1 MAETNFKS
9 EALFTQPSLNVDKE
23 NGLVKGVVIVQEG
36 IDKDSGF
43 FTPEFLNDLID
54 AGNAQTQG
62 VKSRFGHP
70 NMCKTTLGTFI
81 GRYKN
86 FQSINEDDRY
96 KVVADLHLDPIT
108 QKTQVEGKGIS
119 MWDYILEMSET
130 NPDMFGNSIHFRGNA
145 TYETQ
150 EVEGEEV
157 MVEIYQLQSFIASD
171 LVDSPAATENLF
183 KSSQDLGIITT
194 QFLDENPQVFEL
206 IQKDSSIIYGF
217 FKRYANYK
225 YKSNNEAMSF
235 LKKIK
240 GLLGQ
245 TKDIDLTLANGDI
258 VTVITDAEQPTV
270 GDKVVDADGKPVTDG
285 DHLLPDGKTIVTSNG
300 EISEINEPEGDDG
313 NGDEEEKEAP
323 TNQEIMQG
331 INTLAKSV
339 KKLQE
344 SSQKSTKENQEAIEL
359 MAGQIGEIQKKH
371 TTLAKSVKSQ
381 GYDAPPA
388 EETGGKKKNSNGSIA
403 EEWKNKRN
411 NKND

>member
-1 MAETNFKS
+1 MVDTHFKS

-23 NGLVKGVVIVQEG
+23 NGVIKGVVIVQEG
-36 IDKDSGF
+36 IDKDNGF

-86 FQSINEDDRY
+86 FQTINEDDRY

-119 MWDYILEMSET
+119 MWDYLLEMSEN
-130 NPDMFGNSIHFRGNA
+130 NPDMFGNSIHFRGYA

-150 EVEGEEV
+150 EIGDEEV
-157 MVEIYQLQSFIASD
+157 TVEIYQLESFIASD
-171 LVDSPAATENLF
+171 LVDSPAATDNLF
-183 KSSQDLGIITT
+183 KSSQDLGVITT

-206 IQKDSSIIYGF
+206 IQKDSSIIHGF
-217 FKRYANYK
+217 FKRYANYLH
-225 YKSNNEAMSF
+225 KSNKKVDMSF

-258 VTVITDAEQPTV
+258 VTVITDAEQPKA
-270 GDKVVDADGKPVTDG
+270 GDKVVDAEGKPVADG
-285 DHLLPDGKTIVTSNG
+285 DHLLPDGKTIVTSDG
-300 EISEINEPEGDDG
+300 EITEIKEPEGDGGED
-313 NGDEEEKEAP
+313 EEKEEP
-323 TNQEIMQG
+323 TNTEIMQS
-331 INTLAKSV
+331 IKSLAQEVKQMKSNA
-339 KKLQE
+339 QT
-344 SSQKSTKENQEAIEL
+344 SNKENQEAIEL
-359 MAGQIGEIQKKH
+359 MAGKIGEIEKNH
-371 TTLAKSVKSQ
+371 STLAKSIK
-381 GYDAPPA
+381 GKNYDAPYA
-388 EETGGKKKNSNGSIA
+388 EQTGGKKKGQKSLYDKVQEKLNA
-403 EEWKNKRN
+403 KNQ
-411 NKND
+411 D